1 MLARSGAPSLDAL
14 TGGMPP
20 AELSWAPVIAAARAA
35 VPDAPITVWCMEDTA
50 LIWGE
55 VVRAVAGLPSGTKIA
70 GAFDMLASVMA
81 PEGMRRFRAYLA
93 QNPTITEAQKR
104 RVMTTFLDKYA
115 DESAMEQVLDLP
127 GWTDETVALLSDLY
141 DADIEDIAQINGVT
155 VLAP

>member
-1 MLARSGAPSLDAL
+1 
-14 TGGMPP
+14 
-20 AELSWAPVIAAARAA
+20 
-35 VPDAPITVWCMEDTA
+35 MEDTA